1 MIWFDDGDDDNDEE
15 EVEVEEED
23 KPLYKC
29 NYNRD
34 CHLDWAISYLF
45 IHLFS
50 KPMVRGVSIQPQDM
64 TYLYP
69 GWLL

>member
-1 MIWFDDGDDDNDEE
+1 MIWFDDGDDDSEE
-15 EVEVEEED
+15 EEVEEED

-45 IHLFS
+45 IHFFS

-64 TYLYP
+64 TYLYS